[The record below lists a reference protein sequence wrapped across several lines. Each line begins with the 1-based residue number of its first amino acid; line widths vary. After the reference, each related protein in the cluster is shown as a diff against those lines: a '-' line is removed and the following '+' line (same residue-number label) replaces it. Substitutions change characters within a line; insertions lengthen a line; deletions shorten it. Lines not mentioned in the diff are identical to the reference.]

1 MKRLIPVIFMALAAL
16 VTACDSFKV
25 GVFEDEMIMPLEG
38 SEADSLFYKVSIQYA
53 SKGMLIPAMEKM
65 NAAIVAQAF
74 DMEDSDAATLEETA
88 VQYRE
93 NLIDEYITENSG
105 MIGKMPVLS
114 WEDNI
119 IGEFT
124 GKYKGW
130 RNYQINYYFYR
141 GGAHGSSTCSQI
153 VFDAKTGEPLTED
166 DLFTDW
172 YFDKVALLMKESVK
186 AQLEAENPEALEIL
200 DMDQI
205 VPNTNFSVGPDG
217 VMWLF
222 QPDDLLP
229 HAFGPLCVTVSWDKL
244 KPYLK

>member
-1 MKRLIPVIFMALAAL
+1 MKRLVPAIFAAILL
-16 VTACDSFKV
+16 VSACDTFKV
-25 GVFEDEMIMPLEG
+25 GVFEDEMILPLEG
-38 SEADSLFYKVSIQYA
+38 SREDSLFYKVSIQYA
-53 SKGMLIPAMEKM
+53 SGGTLIPAMERI
-65 NAAIVAQAF
+65 NNTIVAQAF
-74 DMEDSDAATLEETA
+74 DLEDSDAATLEETA

-153 VFDAKTGEPLTED
+153 VFDAKTGETLTED
-166 DLFTDW
+166 TLFAEG
-172 YFDKVALLMKESVK
+172 YFENVAALMQAQAK
-186 AQLEAENPEALEIL
+186 ADIEAENPDVLDLLEL
-200 DMDQI
+200 DLV
-205 VPNTNFSVGPDG
+205 VPNGNFSVGQSG

-244 KPYLK
+244 KPYLR

>member
-1 MKRLIPVIFMALAAL
+1 MALAAL

>member
-1 MKRLIPVIFMALAAL
+1 MKRLIPVIFMALGAL
-16 VTACDSFKV
+16 MTACDSFRA
-25 GVFEDEMIMPLEG
+25 GVFEDEMVMPLEG
-38 SEADSLFYKVSIQYA
+38 SEADSLFYKVSLQYA
-53 SKGMLIPAMEKM
+53 SGGTLIPAMERM
-65 NAAIVAQAF
+65 NTTIVAQAF

-124 GKYKGW
+124 AKYKGW
-130 RNYQINYYFYR
+130 RNYQINYYWYR

-153 VFDAKTGEPLTED
+153 VFDAKTGEVITEAD
-166 DLFTDW
+166 IFTDGW
-172 YFDKVALLMKESVK
+172 FDKVAALMQAQVK
-186 AQLEAENPEALEIL
+186 ADIEADNPEILELL
-200 DMDQI
+200 DLEEV

-217 VMWLF
+217 VQWVF

-229 HAFGPLCVTVSWDKL
+229 HAFGPLFVTVSWDKL
-244 KPYLK
+244 KPCLR

>member
-1 MKRLIPVIFMALAAL
+1 MKRLVPAILMALVL
-16 VTACDSFKV
+16 VTSCDTFKA
-25 GVFEDEMIMPLEG
+25 GVYEDDLVMPLQG
-38 SEADSLFYKVSIQYA
+38 SQEDSLFFKVSLQYA
-53 SKGMLIPAMEKM
+53 KAGLPIPAMDRI
-65 NAAIVAQAF
+65 NSAIVAQAF

-105 MIGKMPVLS
+105 MVGKMPVLT

-119 IGEFT
+119 TGEFT
-124 GKYKGW
+124 AKYKGW

-141 GGAHGSSTCSQI
+141 GGAHGASTCALI
-153 VFDAKTGEPLTED
+153 VFDAKTGEPLTEQA
-166 DLFTDW
+166 LFTDR
-172 YFDKVALLMKESVK
+172 YFEKVADLMQAQVK
-186 AQLEAENPEALEIL
+186 ADMEAENPDVLELLEL
-200 DMDQI
+200 DQV

-244 KPYLK
+244 KPYLR